1 MAITTIEKRT
11 RALITD
17 SWGIWGVATTPPPYT
32 DTDLVE
38 YRVQN
43 TDSAILELTN
53 GEIVLD
59 SDDKYVWQGTGI
71 LDKMIETVSANIKTQ
86 FDNGAIPESD
96 RATVYLGALQYT
108 ISESVKVLLGQKTA
122 EKQLDVLEE
131 QKLLYRRQR
140 AGFDDN
146 KHQKILD
153 SKMNAWGITFQDTDT
168 TFVPSQLNQ
177 AGFDETFNSVKE
189 DYFE

>member
-1 MAITTIEKRT
+1 MAVTTIEKRT
-11 RALITD
+11 RTLVTD
-17 SWGIWGVATTPPPYT
+17 SWGPWAVATTPPPYT
-32 DTDLVE
+32 DTALVE
-38 YRVQN
+38 YRVQS

-53 GEIVLD
+53 GAIAIED
-59 SDDKYVWQGTGI
+59 GKYVWQGTGI
-71 LDKMIETVSANIKTQ
+71 FDKMIGAVSANIKTQ
-86 FDNGAIPESD
+86 FDNGAIPERD

-108 ISESVKVLLGQKTA
+108 ISEAVKVLLQKKA
-122 EKQLDVLEE
+122 ADKQLDVLEE

-146 KHQKILD
+146 KYQKILEA
-153 SKMNAWGITFQDTDT
+153 KMNAWGITFQDTDT

-177 AGFDETFNSVKE
+177 AGFDESFNAAKE

>member
-1 MAITTIEKRT
+1 MAVTTIEKRT
-11 RALITD
+11 RTLVTD
-17 SWGIWGVATTPPPYT
+17 SWGPWAVATTPPPYT
-32 DTDLVE
+32 DTTLVE
-38 YRVQN
+38 YRVQS

-59 SDDKYVWQGTGI
+59 VDDKYVWQGTGI
-71 LDKMIETVSANIKTQ
+71 FDKMIEAVSANIKTQ

-108 ISESVKVLLGQKTA
+108 ISEAVKVLLQKKA
-122 EKQLDVLEE
+122 ADKQLDVLEE

-146 KHQKILD
+146 KYQKILEA
-153 SKMNAWGITFQDTDT
+153 KMNAWGITFQDTDT
-168 TFVPSQLNQ
+168 TFVPAQLNQ
-177 AGFDETFNSVKE
+177 AGFDESFNAAKE